1 VVVMDMHM
9 GEYDGVYGVR
19 EIMKSYPTPIL
30 VLSAVGNTDMKPIME
45 VLALG
50 AVDFLNKPTKSSS
63 DMNEVAELIR
73 QKVKEAALV
82 QLSKIST
89 PIQKKA
95 NTNEHTF
102 SDQLGYDVI
111 VIGSSTGGPTA
122 IENVITNLPGN
133 LSVPI
138 LIAQHMPDNF
148 VPGFAARLNNLTP
161 LEVKVAQKDMPVE
174 QGNVYIAQGPLNLIV
189 KRENETVV
197 FDYTSQKYK
206 EFNGPS
212 ANALM
217 LSVAD
222 VFGRRSIGVILTGMG
237 RDGTD
242 GIKAIFEAGGYTL
255 AQDEQTSAVY
265 GMPRSAAES
274 GCIKQVVPISQI
286 GGFIVSCL
294 S

>member
-1 VVVMDMHM
+1 MRILIRDILNEDSSIKVLAEVKNGREAADECLKLKPDVVVMDMHM

-19 EIMKSYPTPIL
+19 EIMKSCPTPVL

-63 DMNEVAELIR
+63 DMNEVAELLR

-82 QLSKIST
+82 QLSKINT
-89 PIQKKA
+89 PNQKKV

-148 VPGFAARLNNLTP
+148 IPGFAAR
-161 LEVKVAQKDMPVE
+161 
-174 QGNVYIAQGPLNLIV
+174 
-189 KRENETVV
+189 
-197 FDYTSQKYK
+197 
-206 EFNGPS
+206 
-212 ANALM
+212 
-217 LSVAD
+217 
-222 VFGRRSIGVILTGMG
+222 
-237 RDGTD
+237 
-242 GIKAIFEAGGYTL
+242 
-255 AQDEQTSAVY
+255 
-265 GMPRSAAES
+265 
-274 GCIKQVVPISQI
+274 
-286 GGFIVSCL
+286 
-294 S
+294 